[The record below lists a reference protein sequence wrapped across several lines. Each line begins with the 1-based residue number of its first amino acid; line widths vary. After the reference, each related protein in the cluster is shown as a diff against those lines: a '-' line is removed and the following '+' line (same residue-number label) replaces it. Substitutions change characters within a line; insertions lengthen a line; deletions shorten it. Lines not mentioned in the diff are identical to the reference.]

1 VIIPLDE
8 QERVAV
14 LERLRGLRDTAGRHG
29 RTRQVGVMPR
39 GHGKRVS
46 RCRSVAAAGVAAV
59 LACAGCGDD
68 PEPTATST
76 PTPTAT
82 PEAAPEAAS
91 IDGCVSAGA
100 GVEVAG
106 GRAVVG
112 RGRAGAV
119 TVSGPGGDA
128 CQWLELSRGLAR
140 QGLRVQIS
148 ETGVGDTPAKVRAN
162 VRRLRRDG
170 ARDVALLSTSAGSAA
185 AIDAALRDT
194 RIVALVTLSA
204 VRFAD
209 GTDGARKAGRLAL
222 PMLHIGSREDSYTN
236 AGADTRRFGRAGE
249 AVLFDGSAHGT
260 DLVAEHPELV
270 DRIAR
275 FLHGG

>member
-1 VIIPLDE
+1 MPCLQI
-8 QERVAV
+8 
-14 LERLRGLRDTAGRHG
+14 
-29 RTRQVGVMPR
+29 VGVIPR
-39 GHGKRVS
+39 GRAKVVS
-46 RCRSVAAAGVAAV
+46 RGRSAAAAGVAAV
-59 LACAGCGDD
+59 LACAACGGD

-82 PEAAPEAAS
+82 PKAAPEEAAN
-91 IDGCVSAGA
+91 IDGCVRASA
-100 GVEVAG
+100 GVEVSG

-112 RGRAGAV
+112 RGRAGVV

-140 QGLRVQIS
+140 QGLRVQMS

-162 VRRLRRDG
+162 VRRLRREG

-222 PMLHIGSREDSYTN
+222 PMLHIGSREDPDTN
-236 AGADTRRFGRAGE
+236 SGADTRRFGRAGE

-270 DRIAR
+270 NRIAGVLR
-275 FLHGG
+275 GG